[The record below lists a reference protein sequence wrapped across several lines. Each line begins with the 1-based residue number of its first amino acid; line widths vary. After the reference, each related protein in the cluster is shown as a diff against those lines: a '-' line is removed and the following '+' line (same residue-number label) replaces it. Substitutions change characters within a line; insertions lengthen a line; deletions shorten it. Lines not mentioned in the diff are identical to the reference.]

1 MTKENIDEYLETL
14 YELSREIDRVKTGD
28 LAFKLGVAPASA
40 TEVLQRLAS
49 RKLVDYKPYVG
60 TKLTGKGLKMAC
72 SIKRKHRL
80 LEVFLSKVLQ
90 IDEKKVHEEACKM
103 EHAISD
109 ETEEAICRLLGGPKV
124 CPHGSPIPECASRSE
139 DCDACI
145 AEGGTV
151 PLTSIKPGKKALI
164 ATIKG
169 GRAVVERLSDLGLTP
184 GTMVTLVRAAPF
196 KGPVE
201 VCARCCNLAI
211 GRGIAEK
218 ILVVPQEG

>member
-1 MTKENIDEYLETL
+1 MPKENVDEYLEAIL
-14 YELSREIDRVKTGD
+14 DLAGEDGKAKTGD
-28 LAFKLGVAPASA
+28 IAARLNITPASV
-40 TEVLQRLAS
+40 TEVMQRLDREGLVAYEAYRGVSLTRRGLS
-49 RKLVDYKPYVG
+49 RAHSV
-60 TKLTGKGLKMAC
+60 
-72 SIKRKHRL
+72 KRKHRL
-80 LEVFLSKVLQ
+80 LEVFLSKVLR
-90 IDEKKVHEEACKM
+90 IDGKKVHEEACKM

-109 ETEEAICRLLGGPKV
+109 ETEEAICRLLGGPKE
-124 CPHGSPIPECASRSE
+124 CPHGSPIPECASKSE

-145 AEGGTV
+145 SEGRTV
-151 PLTSIKPGKKALI
+151 PLTTLKPGRKALI

-184 GTMVTLVRAAPF
+184 GTMVTLVRAAPL